1 MIRWVSRRGGGILCK
16 YLILEGEEVERLRTM
31 MHEQG
36 RDIDQLKQASIINE
50 KLSQKIKLYLK
61 ENKDQKKTI
70 EQLESLLE
78 EEITLRKEDL
88 ETFTV
93 TIETEVQERIFHD
106 RKLTTVVNEDRDVNM
121 AQLTSLRDDM
131 IRENEMLR

>member
-1 MIRWVSRRGGGILCK
+1 MRNYRGTHYFS
-16 YLILEGEEVERLRTM
+16 YL
-31 MHEQG
+31 Q
-36 RDIDQLKQASIINE
+36 
-50 KLSQKIKLYLK
+50 
-61 ENKDQKKTI
+61 ENKDQRKRI
-70 EQLESLLE
+70 EHIEALLD
-78 EEITLRKEDL
+78 EEITQRKEDL

-106 RKLTTVVNEDRDVNM
+106 RKLTTVVNEDRDVNL

>member
-1 MIRWVSRRGGGILCK
+1 MGYYHGTHYFT
-16 YLILEGEEVERLRTM
+16 YL
-31 MHEQG
+31 Q
-36 RDIDQLKQASIINE
+36 
-50 KLSQKIKLYLK
+50 
-61 ENKDQKKTI
+61 ENKDQRKRI
-70 EQLESLLE
+70 EHLESLLDE
-78 EEITLRKEDL
+78 EMNQRKEDL

>member
-1 MIRWVSRRGGGILCK
+1 MGYYHGTHYFT
-16 YLILEGEEVERLRTM
+16 YL
-31 MHEQG
+31 Q
-36 RDIDQLKQASIINE
+36 
-50 KLSQKIKLYLK
+50 
-61 ENKDQKKTI
+61 ENKDQRKRI
-70 EQLESLLE
+70 EHLESLLDE
-78 EEITLRKEDL
+78 EMNQRKEDL
-88 ETFTV
+88 ETFTM

>member
-1 MIRWVSRRGGGILCK
+1 MRNYHR
-16 YLILEGEEVERLRTM
+16 
-31 MHEQG
+31 
-36 RDIDQLKQASIINE
+36 
-50 KLSQKIKLYLK
+50 KLNFIYLK

-106 RKLTTVVNEDRDVNM
+106 RKLTTVVNEETDNGH
-121 AQLTSLRDDM
+121 QFLQW
-131 IRENEMLR
+131 

>member
-1 MIRWVSRRGGGILCK
+1 MRNYRGTHYFT
-16 YLILEGEEVERLRTM
+16 YL
-31 MHEQG
+31 Q
-36 RDIDQLKQASIINE
+36 
-50 KLSQKIKLYLK
+50 
-61 ENKDQKKTI
+61 ENKDQRKRI
-70 EQLESLLE
+70 EHLEELLE